1 MQDINSSKYFNNN
14 HTDVGASEPKDGLKA
29 ISFWLIFWEHEVVMM
44 VLMSVTE
51 ARLKTHCAETKIFT
65 KLYTQLSKLCNKL
78 KIYFIFERRE
88 NNTNLDLSFG

>member
-1 MQDINSSKYFNNN
+1 
-14 HTDVGASEPKDGLKA
+14 
-29 ISFWLIFWEHEVVMM
+29 M

-88 NNTNLDLSFG
+88 EKHELGPFLWLKIRSKTWKFWWFICFVDECRGKKVAYPLI

>member
-1 MQDINSSKYFNNN
+1 
-14 HTDVGASEPKDGLKA
+14 
-29 ISFWLIFWEHEVVMM
+29 MM

-78 KIYFIFERRE
+78 KIYFIFERRKKTRTWTFPLVE
-88 NNTNLDLSFG
+88 NSEQNMEILVVYMFCG